1 MNIPIEAI
9 GSLLRGGAERIGETL
24 AESETVRRL
33 AKEGAKLG
41 ERIAEHDAVRYLA
54 EEGAKLGER
63 IAEHEAIRCLSE
75 EGAKL
80 GERIAEHD
88 VVRRVTTKGTNLKK
102 TYRRKKTNA
111 ALAIGFVGGVAVTLL
126 AVRVVNRIKRKKQLE
141 RRRLELVREE
151 ERDHADI

>member
-33 AKEGAKLG
+33 AK
-41 ERIAEHDAVRYLA
+41 
-54 EEGAKLGER
+54 EGAKLGER